1 MLTILSCSYMLDQS
15 LAVVDPD
22 DCAKGGLK
30 VMPPVGM
37 QGEEPS
43 QGCVGA
49 KPPLRPAEAG
59 VLMHSV

>member
-22 DCAKGGLK
+22 DCARGVEGYAPSGNAGGRALAGVCGGK
-30 VMPPVGM
+30 
-37 QGEEPS
+37 
-43 QGCVGA
+43 A
-49 KPPLRPAEAG
+49 PLRPAEAG

>member
-1 MLTILSCSYMLDQS
+1 MLDQS

-22 DCAKGGLK
+22 DCARGGLK